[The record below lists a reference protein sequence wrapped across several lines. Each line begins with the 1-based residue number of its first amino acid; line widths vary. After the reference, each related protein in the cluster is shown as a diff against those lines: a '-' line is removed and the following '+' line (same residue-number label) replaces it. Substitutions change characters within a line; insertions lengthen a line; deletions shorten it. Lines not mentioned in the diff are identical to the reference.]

1 MSTNSKTKQDRQ
13 ALAAAISAMQAHT
26 DTCTRAADTC
36 TRAANTCINNAETTK
51 HYNSLI
57 AGAVTRINTTLPH
70 MQTIA
75 RTCRLCLYIN
85 LTASLIFILLHILFA

>member
-26 DTCTRAADTC
+26 DTCTRAA
-36 TRAANTCINNAETTK
+36 NTCINNAETAK
-51 HYNSLI
+51 HYNTLI

-85 LTASLIFILLHILFA
+85 LTASLIFIILHILFA